1 MWRSALIAAALLLAA
16 GSAQASEASDVAERG
31 AFLLGHAY
39 RCGVKAE
46 QLQSTAQLVHTISG
60 ALAADDDEKAAADK
74 VFAERFVV
82 SAVADS
88 IGQLLPSCAS
98 VKRELTELE
107 RHDPEAAA
115 SGSSTPPGQERL
127 SNAMP
132 SHGGAKHAAGARAV
146 RPVKPA
152 GHSVASRQPRR
163 HQPAI

>member
-1 MWRSALIAAALLLAA
+1 MWRPALIAAALLLAA
-16 GSAQASEASDVAERG
+16 AAAQAGEASDVAERG

-39 RCGVKAE
+39 RCGIQAE
-46 QLQSTAQLVHTISG
+46 QLQSTAQLIHTLSG
-60 ALAADDDEKAAADK
+60 ALATDDDEKAAADK

-82 SAVADS
+82 SAVVDS
-88 IGQLLPSCAS
+88 TGQPLPSCAA
-98 VKRELTELE
+98 VKRELAELE

-115 SGSSTPPGQERL
+115 SGSSTPPEAEHL
-127 SNAMP
+127 SNAAP
-132 SHGGAKHAAGARAV
+132 RQGGAKHGPGARGA